1 MNRFK
6 FDLSFRIRHPQMD
19 AEKIC
24 VQLGLEAKHKW
35 TAGSQRKTPKGDLL
49 EGTYDESYCTFPID
63 HDEET
68 ELADLIK
75 SSTQSLKLCEHF
87 LQLISST
94 GGRLEY
100 FIGWYSS
107 GNSGEEFDADLI
119 AELANLGIG
128 LSFDFYGGQ

>member
-1 MNRFK
+1 
-6 FDLSFRIRHPQMD
+6 MD

-75 SSTQSLKLCEHF
+75 SSTQSLKLCENL

-107 GNSGEEFDADLI
+107 GNSGEEFDSDLI
-119 AELANLGIG
+119 AELASLRIG

>member
-1 MNRFK
+1 MNKFK

-24 VQLGLEAKHKW
+24 LQLGLKAKHKW
-35 TAGSQRKTPKGDLL
+35 TAGNQRKTPKGDLL
-49 EGTYDESYCTFPID
+49 EGTYDESYCSFPLD
-63 HDEET
+63 HDDEA
-68 ELADLIK
+68 ELADLIR
-75 SSTQSLKLCEHF
+75 SSTQSLKPHEKF

-100 FIGWYSS
+100 FIGWYSD

-119 AELANLGIG
+119 NQLASLRIG
-128 LSFDFYGGQ
+128 LSFDFYGGK